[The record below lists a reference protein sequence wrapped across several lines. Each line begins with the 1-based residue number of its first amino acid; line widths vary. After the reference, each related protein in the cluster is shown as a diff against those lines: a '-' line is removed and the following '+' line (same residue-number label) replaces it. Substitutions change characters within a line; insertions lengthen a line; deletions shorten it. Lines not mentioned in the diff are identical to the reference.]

1 METFQ
6 AILIG
11 IFVNL
16 ITPFLLKKTK
26 FQIKKS
32 EGQKISNR
40 LQLGL
45 KLINES
51 RDEKFTVAK
60 LSRILNLEKVS
71 DLEKYFLDKEEPS
84 FEFLE
89 KYANEF
95 GLSSRWLIEGKGN
108 PFKHDEEIYID
119 VFDCLEKINELNPSI
134 IYFIRANN
142 ISGETCIAIEVNEHC
157 HVVLNTTV
165 HFSKQNG
172 HGGTRQLVS
181 FRKLIMSLILEKN
194 YITKGIIVSGVV
206 FNALFQGKIHPMTA
220 IDKRLGP
227 FQHWH
232 DDFTDLYNE
241 RYGYKY
247 HEEYD
252 QNFKDAF
259 HLVKSFVAKHE
270 ES

>member
-16 ITPFLLKKTK
+16 ITPFLLKKTQ

-32 EGQKISNR
+32 EPQKISNR
-40 LQLGL
+40 LQLAL
-45 KLINES
+45 KLMNES
-51 RDEKFTVAK
+51 RDEKFTIAEF
-60 LSRILNLEKVS
+60 SRILNLEKVS
-71 DLEKYFLDKEEPS
+71 NLEKYFLDKEEPS

-89 KYANEF
+89 KYTNEF

-119 VFDCLEKINELNPSI
+119 MFDCLEKINELNPSI

-142 ISGETCIAIEVNEHC
+142 VKGETCIAVEVNEHC

-172 HGGTRQLVS
+172 YGGTRQLVS
-181 FRKLIMSLILEKN
+181 FRKLIMSLILKKN
-194 YITKGIIVSGVV
+194 YITKGVIVSGAV
-206 FNALFQGKIHPMTA
+206 FKALFQGKIHPMTA
-220 IDKRLGP
+220 IDKRIKP

-232 DDFTDLYNE
+232 DDFTDLYNQ
-241 RYGYKY
+241 RCGYQ
-247 HEEYD
+247 HHNEYD

-259 HLVKSFVAKHE
+259 NLVKNFVDKYG